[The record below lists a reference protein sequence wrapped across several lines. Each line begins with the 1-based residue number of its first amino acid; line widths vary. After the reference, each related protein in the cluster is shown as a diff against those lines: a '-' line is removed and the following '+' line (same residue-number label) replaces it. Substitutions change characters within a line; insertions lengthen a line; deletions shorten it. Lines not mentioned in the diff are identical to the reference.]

1 MGFIL
6 KARCPAC
13 SYENKSISIGNYN
26 LIANCT
32 ACKSLANPNAV
43 PFRYELP
50 PCDGCGASLNKKDF
64 VSSSSIRCGYEW
76 TPSELTCP
84 RCEKNVLEF
93 AEVLH
98 FSMMIVDRCP
108 ELGAEIHGCYERPR
122 YYPSMVRTR
131 EEVESGEP
139 EFNVPGMW
147 IRDGNIEVLDVPAR
161 EVDRRMVLRVVGLE
175 RDGESVKKLTLRF
188 ERWLT

>member
-13 SYENKSISIGNYN
+13 NYERRISIGNYDK
-26 LIANCT
+26 IATCT
-32 ACKSLANPNAV
+32 ACKSLANPKAI

-50 PCDGCGASLNKKDF
+50 LCDGCGASLDDKNF
-64 VSSSSIRCGYEW
+64 VSSSSIGCGYEW
-76 TPSELTCP
+76 TPSELICT
-84 RCEKNVLEF
+84 RCEKSVLEF

-98 FSMMIVDRCP
+98 FSMKIVDRVP

-122 YYPSMVRTR
+122 YDPSMVRTR

-139 EFNVPGMW
+139 EFDVPGMW
-147 IRDGNIEVLDVPAR
+147 IRDGNIEVLDVPAQ